1 MNSVASIGVKHK
13 NYQEARHPQSDTDVN
28 RKQAVEVAALSE
40 FCHRRAGCVRLKR
53 YPILESG
60 MIMEGGG
67 GGAKGTVAALSS
79 LFPAQDAHKAAMRV
93 QDAIS
98 EKQRELEHLRGFIS
112 DNANLINLVQK
123 LPEELHHEVMVPFG
137 KAAFFPGRL
146 VHTNEFL
153 VLLGE
158 GYYAER
164 TSKQTVEILKR
175 RGKALDS
182 QVDSLKAMM
191 DDLKAEASFFDATA
205 SEAAEGLVEITE
217 EYVEEDNSEQESGS
231 VDEARI
237 TEEDEEYARIMSRLD
252 ELEKEEELAA
262 ANDNQNDEEGE
273 EEKETSNQSLE
284 KLHDA
289 KHSYSKAST
298 SPCRRDENI
307 GSKELLDKYQQQQQ
321 EASTNPSN
329 VTNLLFAL
337 LFITCSNFSEQ
348 SSSKGSLHGNSSSTQ
363 TRGMRNT
370 NSAAKS
376 VTFAEV
382 KEKNQTLPASTS
394 EAFTGSIVERPPIVP
409 KISKQETETPLQPS
423 GPQPSKP
430 VSRFKMQRR

>member
-1 MNSVASIGVKHK
+1 
-13 NYQEARHPQSDTDVN
+13 
-28 RKQAVEVAALSE
+28 
-40 FCHRRAGCVRLKR
+40 
-53 YPILESG
+53 
-60 MIMEGGG
+60 MIMEGG
-67 GGAKGTVAALSS
+67 GGAKGTVASLSS

-217 EYVEEDNSEQESGS
+217 EYVEENNSEQESGS
-231 VDEARI
+231 GVNKQDAPSVSGVDEARI

-252 ELEKEEELAA
+252 ELEEEEELAA

-298 SPCRRDENI
+298 FPCQRDEDI

-329 VTNLLFAL
+329 
-337 LFITCSNFSEQ
+337 CSNFSEQ
-348 SSSKGSLHGNSSSTQ
+348 SSSKGSLHGNNSSTQ

-394 EAFTGSIVERPPIVP
+394 EAFTGSIVERPPIMP

-423 GPQPSKP
+423 GSQPSKP